1 MKEDLTEDL
10 RKELTIHFVGEI
22 SEVVAIA
29 LQPSASQTH
38 VPMPI
43 NRDAQPVA

>member
-1 MKEDLTEDL
+1 
-10 RKELTIHFVGEI
+10 
-22 SEVVAIA
+22 VAIA
-29 LQPSASQTH
+29 LQPSATQTH